1 LRVTAL
7 NPEYTEHSNAAG
19 QPRPLLFWLFLLFIA
34 IVGLV
39 IRLDV
44 GRRTFISFDEWQHVF
59 MASGA
64 RWADLS
70 FELRTNAHPP
80 LFFLLLRGIARLG
93 GVAHYRAIS
102 IGAGVGSIVVVGL
115 VARRLLD
122 SPVMQLACTAA
133 FALST
138 DAISISVE
146 IRSYQ
151 LAVFLALVAFWAW
164 LAMFPGAD
172 GKVNTGPCVVFAIF
186 SVLAVSSHYS
196 VVFFLGACLTVPIL
210 LASLSPSLR
219 QCWIARKHR
228 KSAWLFASAMAFPCA
243 VFAIYYI
250 VHVRAQLMQG
260 YDPEFYR
267 GGIPNEAA
275 TSFLLR
281 NSRNFFNLFSPLELN
296 SATAVFVVVA
306 LLCFAA
312 IWVVFRLLRTPSAD
326 GGTKAAAILFAG
338 VIVLELL
345 AASLAREYPF
355 GGLLRHQYIAGPF
368 LLMAAFVMADT
379 FTSVG
384 SPALRIA
391 MPALLLTGCV
401 ANLIIEGPKLVLYPG
416 QVLLNDEFIAWRA
429 AFPDTHAVYLDHW
442 GVIGH
447 FIHTNDHRRVFVRRL
462 ADDALIDQYHI
473 SDGTPEGTEIFY
485 DKTRDVLDLSD
496 ASVYRSFAACL
507 RGAGVGELTLFFF
520 SPGNRPFDR
529 MPDDLKTLIVQKAAE
544 QGLAAINV
552 TVSRTSVFAGF
563 ALR

>member
-1 LRVTAL
+1 
-7 NPEYTEHSNAAG
+7 
-19 QPRPLLFWLFLLFIA
+19 
-34 IVGLV
+34 
-39 IRLDV
+39 
-44 GRRTFISFDEWQHVF
+44 
-59 MASGA
+59 
-64 RWADLS
+64 
-70 FELRTNAHPP
+70 
-80 LFFLLLRGIARLG
+80 
-93 GVAHYRAIS
+93 
-102 IGAGVGSIVVVGL
+102 
-115 VARRLLD
+115 
-122 SPVMQLACTAA
+122 
-133 FALST
+133 
-138 DAISISVE
+138 
-146 IRSYQ
+146 
-151 LAVFLALVAFWAW
+151 
-164 LAMFPGAD
+164 
-172 GKVNTGPCVVFAIF
+172 
-186 SVLAVSSHYS
+186 
-196 VVFFLGACLTVPIL
+196 
-210 LASLSPSLR
+210 
-219 QCWIARKHR
+219 
-228 KSAWLFASAMAFPCA
+228 MAFPCV

-267 GGIPNEAA
+267 GGTPKETA

-306 LLCFAA
+306 LFCFAA
-312 IWVVFRLLRTPSAD
+312 IWVVFRLLRTPSAS
-326 GGTKAAAILFAG
+326 GGAKAAAILFAG
-338 VIVLELL
+338 IIVLELL

-368 LLMAAFVMADT
+368 LLMAAFVIADT
-379 FTSVG
+379 LTSVG

-391 MPALLLTGCV
+391 TSALLLTGCV

-416 QVLLNDEFIAWRA
+416 QVLLNDEFIAWSA

-447 FIHTNDHRRVFVRRL
+447 FIHTNDRRRVFVRRL

-552 TVSRTSVFAGF
+552 RVSRTFVFAGF
-563 ALR
+563 ALK